1 MKYTAYALAAIVC
14 YSGASHAQPTGTKE
28 NAAPSSSQRKP
39 VDTGTKRSGQLP
51 ASSDPTFDSGTDDR
65 LKEAIKIYTEI
76 ATRGGWL
83 AIPKEAKFTIET
95 EGPQDNLLRQ
105 RLIISGDLPPAL
117 TSGAFDANLSDA
129 LKHFQKRHGLTE
141 TGNVGPA
148 TLAALNV
155 TVEQRIKQLE
165 ASLLRTTTIGFNF
178 GTRFVAVNIP
188 AAFVETV
195 ENDKVVRRYRV
206 VVGKTEKPSPT
217 VTAEVTDI
225 NLNPNWTVPASIT
238 N

>member
-1 MKYTAYALAAIVC
+1 MKLTAYLLAAIVC
-14 YSGASHAQPTGTKE
+14 YSGVSYAQSTGTTE
-28 NAAPSSSQRKP
+28 TAAPSASQVRP
-39 VDTGTKRSGQLP
+39 IENGTKRSGQLP

-65 LKEAIKIYTEI
+65 LKEAIKIYTDI
-76 ATRGGWL
+76 AARGGWRTL
-83 AIPKEAKFTIET
+83 PKEAKFTIGI
-95 EGPQDNLLRQ
+95 EGPQDNLLRE
-105 RLIISGDLPPAL
+105 RLIISDDLPPAL
-117 TSGAFDANLSDA
+117 KSGAFDADLSGA

-148 TLAALNV
+148 TLAALNL

-206 VVGKTEKPSPT
+206 VVGKTESRLRPLRLRSP
-217 VTAEVTDI
+217 I
-225 NLNPNWTVPASIT
+225 SI
-238 N
+238 